1 MTPIDNATGNV
12 NPLGNQAATQKKAT
26 HSTDSSKEKTERVEA
41 GREASS
47 GEVQT
52 DTVEIT
58 SNRTGDVEAAQNVP
72 ENEAEAAALLAD
84 IQRQIQ
90 QEEQQQ
96 LERVHNMSGER
107 MVEILA

>member
-1 MTPIDNATGNV
+1 MTPIDNVTGNV
-12 NPLGNQAATQKKAT
+12 NPLGNQAAAQKKTT
-26 HSTDSSKEKTERVEA
+26 HLTERVET
-41 GREASS
+41 GRETSA

-52 DTVEIT
+52 DTVEIA
-58 SNRTGDVEAAQNVP
+58 SNRTGDVGAAQNAP

-84 IQRQIQ
+84 IQRQIL

-96 LERVHNMSGER
+96 LEQVHNMSGER

>member
-1 MTPIDNATGNV
+1 MTPIDNVTGNV

-26 HSTDSSKEKTERVEA
+26 HSTESSNGRTDRVET
-41 GREASS
+41 GQEASA
-47 GEVQT
+47 GEAQT

-58 SNRTGDVEAAQNVP
+58 SNRTGEVEAAQHVP

-96 LERVHNMSGER
+96 LEQVHSMSGER
-107 MVEILA
+107 MVGILA

>member
-1 MTPIDNATGNV
+1 MTIIDNITGNV

-26 HSTDSSKEKTERVEA
+26 HSTESSKGRTERVET
-41 GREASS
+41 GREASAS
-47 GEVQT
+47 EAQT
-52 DTVEIT
+52 DTVEIA
-58 SNRTGDVEAAQNVP
+58 SSRTGNVEAARNVP

-96 LERVHNMSGER
+96 LEQVHNMSGES

>member
-1 MTPIDNATGNV
+1 MTTIDNVTGNV
-12 NPLGNQAATQKKAT
+12 NPLGNQAAAQKKAT
-26 HSTDSSKEKTERVEA
+26 HSAESSKGRTERVAA
-41 GREASS
+41 GREASA

-52 DTVEIT
+52 DTVEIA
-58 SNRTGDVEAAQNVP
+58 SSRTGDVEAARNVP
-72 ENEAEAAALLAD
+72 ENEAEAAELLAD

-96 LERVHNMSGER
+96 LEQVHNMSGEN

>member
-26 HSTDSSKEKTERVEA
+26 NSTESSKGKTERVETN
-41 GREASS
+41 REASA
-47 GEVQT
+47 GEAKT

-58 SNRTGDVEAAQNVP
+58 SNRTGDVEAARNVL
-72 ENEAEAAALLAD
+72 ENEAEAAALLED

-96 LERVHNMSGER
+96 LEQVHNMSGES

>member
-1 MTPIDNATGNV
+1 MTPIDNVTGNV
-12 NPLGNQAATQKKAT
+12 NPLGNQAATQEKAT
-26 HSTDSSKEKTERVEA
+26 HSTEPSKEKTKRVET
-41 GREASS
+41 GREARD

-58 SNRTGDVEAAQNVP
+58 SNRTGDVEAAQNVL

-96 LERVHNMSGER
+96 LEQVHNMSGER

>member
-1 MTPIDNATGNV
+1 MTPIYNVTGNV
-12 NPLGNQAATQKKAT
+12 NPLGNQAAPQKKAT
-26 HSTDSSKEKTERVEA
+26 PSTEPSKERTERVEA
-41 GREASS
+41 GREASA

-58 SNRTGDVEAAQNVP
+58 SKRTGDVDAAQNVP
-72 ENEAEAAALLAD
+72 EDEAEAAALLAD

-96 LERVHNMSGER
+96 LEQVHNMSGER
-107 MVEILA
+107 MVGILA